1 MTKDI
6 PIKRLVDLKNNF
18 SVSVQFGHQCFKL
31 QMLDWHV
38 RLPSTNIMLM
48 SEDKK
53 VRKPQMEKKRRDRIN
68 KSLDIL
74 KDILITCDPQT
85 VSKMGTK
92 TVKLEKADILEL
104 TVDFVR
110 TILPSRRAF
119 TYSQVPHP
127 QRHVVLPPD
136 QNCFPSAGEPGVLAP
151 FRPKPFLSCSPDLN
165 CNELFYHN
173 SNVNRIGT
181 NQTPTTIS
189 KLNDHSEVS
198 SNKSSYV
205 SDEEQFVGNNNESE
219 GKIINDGHPD
229 QENIW
234 RPW

>member
-1 MTKDI
+1 MTEDI
-6 PIKRLVDLKNNF
+6 PIKHLVDLKNNF
-18 SVSVQFGHQCFKL
+18 SVSVQFGHQCLEL
-31 QMLDWHV
+31 QMLDRHV
-38 RLPSTNIMLM
+38 RLPSTKIMLM

-53 VRKPQMEKKRRDRIN
+53 VRKPLMEKKRRERIN

-85 VSKMGTK
+85 VNKMGTK

-110 TILPSRRAF
+110 AILPSRRPF
-119 TYSQVPHP
+119 IFSQVPHP
-127 QRHVVLPPD
+127 QRHVVPPPY
-136 QNCFPSAGEPGVLAP
+136 QNCPARDPGVLAP
-151 FRPKPFLSCSPDLN
+151 FRPKPLLSCSPDLN

-181 NQTPTTIS
+181 NQTPRTIS
-189 KLNDHSEVS
+189 KLDDHSEVS

-205 SDEEQFVGNNNESE
+205 SDEEQFVGNNNESDGE
-219 GKIINDGHPD
+219 ILEDGHPD